1 MARRNRRRA
10 KTRTV
15 TRRRRRLPS
24 RKKVSKSIGS
34 QWGKISKGA
43 GVLAFLSNVTGSDM
57 AASAGQP
64 IGARAQNFL
73 NSLSGRVTGFTPF
86 KNAAGANIPQTISLD
101 NIFNKWTGIGGAS
114 FIYGLLPLKQ
124 LPHKGKAKTLGKSLL
139 SAGILSGLFMPGS
152 GNPHNTNL
160 ISSRPALALSST
172 EVSYT

>member
-1 MARRNRRRA
+1 MARRNRRAR
-10 KTRTV
+10 TRTV

-101 NIFNKWTGIGGAS
+101 NIFNKWSGIGAAS
-114 FIYGLLPLKQ
+114 FIYGLLPVKQ
-124 LPHKGKAKTLGKSLL
+124 LPHKSKAKTLGKSLL
-139 SAGILSGLFMPGS
+139 SAGILSGLYMPGS

-160 ISSRPALALSST
+160 LTSRPAITVSSS

>member
-1 MARRNRRRA
+1 LARRGRKAR
-10 KTRTV
+10 TRTV

-57 AASAGQP
+57 AASTGQP

-86 KNAAGANIPQTISLD
+86 K
-101 NIFNKWTGIGGAS
+101 KR
-114 FIYGLLPLKQ
+114 
-124 LPHKGKAKTLGKSLL
+124 
-139 SAGILSGLFMPGS
+139 
-152 GNPHNTNL
+152 
-160 ISSRPALALSST
+160 SRCKYPSNNFFG
-172 EVSYT
+172 

>member
-1 MARRNRRRA
+1 MARRGRRA
-10 KTRTV
+10 KTKTV

-57 AASAGQP
+57 SASAGQP
-64 IGARAQNFL
+64 IGARAQNFG
-73 NSLSGRVTGFTPF
+73 NSLLGRISGYTPF
-86 KNAAGANIPQTISLD
+86 KNAAGANTPQTIGID
-101 NIFNKWTGIGGAS
+101 GIFNKWSGIGLSS
-114 FIYGLLPLKQ
+114 FVYGMLPIKQ

-139 SAGILSGLFMPGS
+139 TAGILSGIFMPT
-152 GNPHNTNL
+152 NTHSNL
-160 ISSRPALALSST
+160 ISPSRAITVSSS

>member
-1 MARRNRRRA
+1 MAKRRRA
-10 KTRTV
+10 TRTKTV

-57 AASAGQP
+57 SASAGQP
-64 IGARAQNFL
+64 IGARAQNFG
-73 NSLSGRVTGFTPF
+73 NSLLGRISGYTPF
-86 KNAAGANIPQTISLD
+86 KNAAGANTPQTIGID
-101 NIFNKWTGIGGAS
+101 GIFNKWSGIGLGS
-114 FIYGLLPLKQ
+114 VVYGMLPIKQ

-139 SAGILSGLFMPGS
+139 TAGILSGIFMPT
-152 GNPHNTNL
+152 NTHSNL
-160 ISSRPALALSST
+160 ISSSPAITVASS

>member
-1 MARRNRRRA
+1 LARRNRRAR
-10 KTRTV
+10 TRTV

-101 NIFNKWTGIGGAS
+101 NIFNKWSGIGAAS
-114 FIYGLLPLKQ
+114 FIYGLLPVKQ
-124 LPHKGKAKTLGKSLL
+124 LPHKSKAKTLGKSLL
-139 SAGILSGLFMPGS
+139 SAGILSGLFMPG
-152 GNPHNTNL
+152 NPHTTNL
-160 ISSRPALALSST
+160 LSST
-172 EVSYT
+172 PAMVVSSSEVSYT

>member
-1 MARRNRRRA
+1 LAKRRRA
-10 KTRTV
+10 TRTKTV

-57 AASAGQP
+57 SASAGQP
-64 IGARAQNFL
+64 IGARAMNFG
-73 NSLSGRVTGFTPF
+73 NSLLGRISGYTPF
-86 KNAAGANIPQTISLD
+86 KNAPGANTPQTIGID
-101 NIFNKWTGIGGAS
+101 GIFNKWSGIGLSS
-114 FIYGLLPLKQ
+114 FVYGMLPIKQ

-139 SAGILSGLFMPGS
+139 TAGILSGIFMPT
-152 GNPHNTNL
+152 NTHSNL
-160 ISSRPALALSST
+160 ISPSRAITVSSS

>member
-1 MARRNRRRA
+1 MARRGRKRA
-10 KTRTV
+10 RTRTV
-15 TRRRRRLPS
+15 TRRRRNV
-24 RKKVSKSIGS
+24 KKRVGKSIGS

-57 AASAGQP
+57 AASTGQP

-101 NIFNKWTGIGGAS
+101 NIFNKWSGIGAAS
-114 FIYGLLPLKQ
+114 FIYGLLPVKQ
-124 LPHKGKAKTLGKSLL
+124 LPHKSKAKTLGKSLL
-139 SAGILSGLFMPGS
+139 SAGILSGLFMPG
-152 GNPHNTNL
+152 NPHTTNL
-160 ISSRPALALSST
+160 LTSTPAMVVSSS